1 MSNRLWYDVGK
12 VCMNSIWEK
21 GINVTTSN
29 IVLVGFMGTGK
40 STVGQKLAERLGWSF
55 QDSDAALE
63 EEHQT
68 SISDLFRIHGESH
81 FRSLE
86 SKTLEHI
93 LARKGQVVATGG
105 GAVLA
110 ESNRTCM
117 LQNGFVVALKA
128 SPETII
134 HRVSSDTSRPLLQGN
149 LEERV
154 HTLLE
159 GRKSSY
165 DFAHTVIDTTDLTT
179 DQIVELIIRQADL

>member
-1 MSNRLWYDVGK
+1 
-12 VCMNSIWEK
+12 MNSIWEK
-21 GINVTTSN
+21 GINVTARN

-40 STVGQKLAERLGWSF
+40 STVGKKLAEQLGWFF

-81 FRSLE
+81 FRALE
-86 SKTLEHI
+86 SKALEHI

-110 ESNRTCM
+110 ECNRACM
-117 LQNGFVVALKA
+117 LQNGYVVALKA
-128 SPETII
+128 SPEII
-134 HRVSSDTSRPLLQGN
+134 IQRVSSDTSRPLLQGN

-154 HTLLE
+154 HLLLE
-159 GRKSSY
+159 QRKSAY
-165 DFAHTVIDTTDLTT
+165 NFAHSVIDTTQLTT
-179 DQIVELIIRQADL
+179 DEITALIIQQAEI